1 MMNIASGNSN
11 LINLKI
17 RIEQIGL
24 IISLLGLVSILQPI
38 TLILYTYGFYILLL
52 GAIIYF
58 IGSLIPEEENTGKAT
73 KKVLSIFIFFL
84 IVLVLTVYLS
94 PLLIV

>member
-1 MMNIASGNSN
+1 MNIESGNSN

-24 IISLLGLVSILQPI
+24 IIFLMGLVSILQPI

-84 IVLVLTVYLS
+84 IVLLLTVYFS